1 MNLMEARHITVS
13 VGDTPIL
20 KDCSLSI
27 GPGEFVGIIGPNGAG
42 KSTFLKACRKLI
54 DRSGTV
60 SLLGKPETAL
70 KEKDIARIIA
80 FMQQDFHAA
89 FGYSC
94 EEIVLSARYPYLSWW
109 QGESQK
115 DKDIARKCMEFTG
128 VSHLA
133 KKDIQSV
140 SGGERQRVLLAKV
153 LAQEAPLLFL
163 DEPTAALDLL
173 YQEEIFRLCAS
184 LARDGKS
191 ILMICHDLMMAA
203 RWASRLILIAHG
215 HIMADGTPEE
225 VLTES
230 NLSDAFGLHSI
241 VYTNPISGALDLYT
255 CPKPKPKEK
264 TVLLLGSNLQTA
276 SLIRHLY
283 ANGYKTYCGY
293 LPATTITREVAKDFH
308 VPYLETTA
316 RIPQQADIMLA
327 YGLTD
332 TERKRYAPLLSQG
345 TLFYTDQP
353 SPGARQVPMESL
365 IQMIRSG
372 TL

>member
-1 MNLMEARHITVS
+1 MELMKAQHITVS
-13 VGDTPIL
+13 VGNTPIL
-20 KDCSLSI
+20 KDCSLSV

-60 SLLGKPETAL
+60 SLLGKPESAL
-70 KEKDIARIIA
+70 REKDIARIIA
-80 FMQQDFHAA
+80 FMQQDFHVA

-94 EEIVLSARYPYLSWW
+94 EEIVLSARYPYLEWW

-115 DKDIARKCMEFTG
+115 DKDIARKCMDFTG

-184 LARDGKS
+184 LAREGKS
-191 ILMICHDLMMAA
+191 ILMICHDLMAAA
-203 RWASRLILIAHG
+203 RWASRLVLIAHG
-215 HIMADGTPEE
+215 RIMADGAPED
-225 VLTES
+225 VLTED
-230 NLSDAFGLHSI
+230 NLQEAFGLHSI

-255 CPKPKPKEK
+255 CPAPTQKEK
-264 TVLLLGSNLQTA
+264 TVLLLGSGLEA
-276 SLIRHLY
+276 AALIRHLY
-283 ANGYKTYCGY
+283 TNGYKTCCGY
-293 LPATTITREVAKDFH
+293 LPAGTIAREAAKDFH
-308 VPYLETTA
+308 TPYQET
-316 RIPQQADIMLA
+316 ADSLPEKSSLILA
-327 YGLTD
+327 YGLT
-332 TERKRYAPLLSQG
+332 EAENAHYAPLLSAAD
-345 TLFYTDQP
+345 LYTDQP
-353 SPGARQVPMESL
+353 LPGAKPLSIETLVKR
-365 IQMIRSG
+365 IQNG